1 LIADAGANLV
11 GVEHHREGVQVHLGE
26 VEVALQ
32 VETRGAEHIAAVTQ
46 ALAAA
51 GYVVERL

>member
-1 LIADAGANLV
+1 M
-11 GVEHHREGVQVHLGE
+11 HLGE

-32 VETRGAEHIAAVTQ
+32 VETKGRPHIDELMAT
-46 ALAAA
+46 LAAE